1 MEKIQSYFVLLDD
14 FFQQNLMENKI
25 LEKYKN
31 ISEQ

>member
-14 FFQQNLMENKI
+14 FLQQNLMENKI